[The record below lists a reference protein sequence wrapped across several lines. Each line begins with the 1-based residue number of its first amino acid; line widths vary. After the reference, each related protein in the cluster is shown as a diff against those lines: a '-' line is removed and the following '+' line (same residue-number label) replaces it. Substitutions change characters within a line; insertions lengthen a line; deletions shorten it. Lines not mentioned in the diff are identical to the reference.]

1 MLAIV
6 LSAFFT
12 ILLKI
17 LIMSTDGFQN
27 LLSFIKQFVKFNN
40 EELNVILNTLEVI
53 QLSKNQIFID
63 EGQIANKIAFVNK
76 GYLRVFYNYD
86 GTEITRDITPLYSF
100 ATALPSFVSQTPSFE
115 IISAITDCELFVI
128 KKSDLDNLYEKF
140 PKWERLGRRITEEM
154 FVDSQK
160 RIYSFITETAETRY
174 KRLLNQYPDM
184 IKDVPLRY
192 IADFLGIKLQ
202 SLSRLRKS
210 INW

>member
-1 MLAIV
+1 
-6 LSAFFT
+6 
-12 ILLKI
+12 
-17 LIMSTDGFQN
+17 MSKDTFQN
-27 LLSFIKQFVKFNN
+27 LKIFIKQFVDFNSD
-40 EELNVILNTLEVI
+40 ELNVIRNSIEII
-53 QLSKNQIFID
+53 QLPKNQVFID
-63 EGQIANKIAFVNK
+63 EGQIADKIAFINK
-76 GYLRVFYNYD
+76 GYLRVFYNFD
-86 GTEITRDITPLYSF
+86 GNEITRDITPLYSF

-128 KKSDLDNLYEKF
+128 SKNDLDDLYNRF

-174 KRLLNQYPDM
+174 KRLLCQYPDM
-184 IKDVPLRY
+184 TKEVPLRY